1 MSILNKEK
9 VIPLASLLCG
19 VAATLMVA
27 DLVRQP
33 ETQLLASAERFSK
46 LSPREQ
52 EDIYARAKSYSGNFR
67 EAERKRAEAIHEAV
81 QQDPELLK
89 KLKQLDELLK
99 TADEE
104 TRAKLKPNGE
114 FSENWVDLVTSFAEQ
129 QSKTVPTIEVRF
141 PWPGSSRERDVL
153 EFSETQFE
161 RFLEDAIPS
170 PAPESLQNRLNDFRR
185 PELHNERV
193 LTKILWL
200 IRELRS
206 PDGVDAQAV
215 TDAVERH
222 LVTDVRSPTGERI
235 VGFLRWRPTFG
246 GPGPDGRSE
255 PGRPQPGNGGRPGD
269 SDQDRRQ
276 AQLRFLRMK
285 PMLFLRDPLRHYESR
300 FNATYLPT
308 NSDLAELF
316 GQELNR
322 DRQLAL
328 MRMDPVEAE
337 KELHNKVIEHLPNS
351 DQAIVALNGD
361 LQEVNQYFRERLW
374 EMARG
379 RGGSSRG
386 SSNRRRGSDERPF
399 DGRED
404 SRFRPPGEDRGP
416 EPPDQRSLNNRPPA
430 TGQPRGPER

>member
-1 MSILNKEK
+1 MSYLNKDS

-19 VAATLMVA
+19 VVATLLLAGFVQ
-27 DLVRQP
+27 QP
-33 ETQLLASAERFSK
+33 QTQLQASAERFSR

-52 EDIYARAKSYSGNFR
+52 EDIYARAKSYAGNFR

-81 QQDPELLK
+81 QQDPELLE
-89 KLKQLDELLK
+89 KLTQLDELLK

-114 FSENWVDLVTSFAEQ
+114 FSENWVQLVNSFAEQ
-129 QSKTVPTIEVRF
+129 HSKTVPTIEVRF
-141 PWPGSSRERDVL
+141 PWPGSARDRDGL

-161 RFLEDAIPS
+161 RFLDDAIPQ
-170 PAPESLQNRLNDFRR
+170 PTPQSLQTRLDDFRDT
-185 PELHNERV
+185 ELHNERV

-215 TDAVERH
+215 TDAVEKH
-222 LVTDVRSPTGERI
+222 LITDPHSPTGERI
-235 VGFLRWRPTFG
+235 LGFLHWRPTFG
-246 GPGPDGRSE
+246 GPPPD
-255 PGRPQPGNGGRPGD
+255 GRPQPRRPESGRPESRSSGRA
-269 SDQDRRQ
+269 SEPDQDRRQ

-308 NSDLAELF
+308 NSDLAALF

-328 MRMDPVEAE
+328 MRMDPTEAE
-337 KELHNKVIEHLPNS
+337 KELHNKVIEHIPNS
-351 DQAIVALNGD
+351 DQAIVALNAD

-374 EMARG
+374 EMSRG
-379 RGGSSRG
+379 RGGSSSRG
-386 SSNRRRGSDERPF
+386 GSRRRSTDERPF
-399 DGRED
+399 NGRDEG
-404 SRFRPPGEDRGP
+404 RFRSPGEGRGP
-416 EPPDQRSLNNRPPA
+416 EPADNRPP
-430 TGQPRGPER
+430 GPRGPGR